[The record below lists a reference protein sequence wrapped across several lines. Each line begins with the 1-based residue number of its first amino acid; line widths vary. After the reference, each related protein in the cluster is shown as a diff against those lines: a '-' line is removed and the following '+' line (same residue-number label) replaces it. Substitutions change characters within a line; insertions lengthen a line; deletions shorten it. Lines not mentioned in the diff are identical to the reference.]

1 MDETSENLWGY
12 DPIYMAQEGRCLQ
25 SIKDYADR
33 RIPLGDCLK
42 ECFLLVYDCARLDGS
57 PGAWSM
63 EVADEAALVLTR
75 HWRQFVEAIP
85 DLKRCVLSYDKA
97 DIRTRKQQLVIES
110 RWRKALDM
118 IESTYD
124 YGDFEP
130 RPTALIAPFFEKEQG
145 SEAAEPET

>member
-57 PGAWSM
+57 PGSWSM

-118 IESTYD
+118 ICGYDHD
-124 YGDFEP
+124 YGYFEP
-130 RPTALIAPFFEKEQG
+130 ALIAPFFEKEQG

>member
-25 SIKDYADR
+25 AIKDYADR
-33 RIPLGDCLK
+33 KIPLGDCLK

-63 EVADEAALVLTR
+63 EVTDEAVLVLNR
-75 HWRQFVEAIP
+75 HWRQFIEAIP
-85 DLKRCVLSYDKA
+85 DLKRCVLSYEKA

-145 SEAAEPET
+145 